1 MKKLMTLFL
10 ALALAASLTVPA
22 LAGFTPS
29 VENKG
34 GPTVVDAVFEDGTD
48 AGPYLRVTAYGKRN
62 TSDNAAVAIKKIL
75 EDAHTEVKSTG
86 RLDSLTAD
94 VNTWLTDHHAGVK
107 AEDLLVSDLFD
118 VSFVQGGEL
127 LEGMP
132 ASHKTVTITFQ
143 LTVPVENVL
152 LVLHKDGSSWELKNS
167 KNTAQYEKIGKD
179 QVKVTF
185 DSLSPVVFAIDS
197 AEFHVDPNGPTSPP
211 DRRDFSRRGDCGH
224 DHRGRLRRRLCGAQ
238 GEGRPLTRRCA
249 GGQACENAEL
259 EKSAHWAYCGGGGHS
274 GCHRGGASAAPRMGD
289 AASGE

>member
-48 AGPYLRVTAYGKRN
+48 AGLYLRVTAYGKRN

-75 EDAHTEVKSTG
+75 EDAHTEVKSAG

-94 VNTWLTDHHAGVK
+94 VNTWLTDNHAGVK

-127 LEGMP
+127 LKDMP

-197 AEFHVDPNGPTSPP
+197 AEFHVDPNGPTSP
-211 DRRDFSRRGDCGH
+211 
-224 DHRGRLRRRLCGAQ
+224 Q
-238 GEGRPLTRRCA
+238 TGEISPVVVIAGMTIVAACA
-249 GGQACENAEL
+249 AAYVVRK
-259 EKSAHWAYCGGGGHS
+259 EK
-274 GCHRGGASAAPRMGD
+274 AAR
-289 AASGE
+289 

>member
-34 GPTVVDAVFEDGTD
+34 GPTVVDAVFEDGRD
-48 AGPYLRVTAYGKRN
+48 AGPYLLVTAYRKRN

-75 EDAHTEVKSTG
+75 EDAHTEVKSAG

-94 VNTWLTDHHAGVK
+94 VNTWLTDHHTGVK

-118 VSFVQGGEL
+118 VSFVQDGEL
-127 LEGMP
+127 LKDMP
-132 ASHKTVTITFQ
+132 ASHQTVTITFQ

-197 AEFHVDPNGPTSPP
+197 AEFHVDPNGPTSP
-211 DRRDFSRRGDCGH
+211 
-224 DHRGRLRRRLCGAQ
+224 Q
-238 GEGRPLTRRCA
+238 TGEISPVVVIAGMTIVAACA
-249 GGQACENAEL
+249 AAYVVRK
-259 EKSAHWAYCGGGGHS
+259 EK
-274 GCHRGGASAAPRMGD
+274 AAR
-289 AASGE
+289 

>member
-34 GPTVVDAVFEDGTD
+34 GPTVVDAVFEDGRD
-48 AGPYLRVTAYGKRN
+48 AGPYLLVTAYGKRN
-62 TSDNAAVAIKKIL
+62 DYNDNAAVAIKKIL
-75 EDAHTEVKSTG
+75 EDAHTEVKSAG
-86 RLDSLTAD
+86 RLDSLTVD
-94 VNTWLTDHHAGVK
+94 VNTWLTDNHAGVK

-118 VSFVQGGEL
+118 VSFVQDGKL

-197 AEFHVDPNGPTSPP
+197 AEFHVDPNGPTSP
-211 DRRDFSRRGDCGH
+211 
-224 DHRGRLRRRLCGAQ
+224 Q
-238 GEGRPLTRRCA
+238 TGEISPVVVIAGMTIVAACA
-249 GGQACENAEL
+249 AAYVVRK
-259 EKSAHWAYCGGGGHS
+259 EK
-274 GCHRGGASAAPRMGD
+274 AAR
-289 AASGE
+289 

>member
-22 LAGFTPS
+22 LASFTPS

-34 GPTVVDAVFEDGTD
+34 GPTVVDAVFEDGTP
-48 AGPYLRVTAYGKRN
+48 AGSYLRVTAYGKRN

-94 VNTWLTDHHAGVK
+94 VNTWLTDNHAGVK

-197 AEFHVDPNGPTSPP
+197 AEFHVDPNGPTSP
-211 DRRDFSRRGDCGH
+211 
-224 DHRGRLRRRLCGAQ
+224 Q
-238 GEGRPLTRRCA
+238 TGEISPVVVIAGMTIVAACA
-249 GGQACENAEL
+249 AAYVVRK
-259 EKSAHWAYCGGGGHS
+259 EK
-274 GCHRGGASAAPRMGD
+274 AAR
-289 AASGE
+289 

>member
-34 GPTVVDAVFEDGTD
+34 GPTVVDAVFEDGTPV
-48 AGPYLRVTAYGKRN
+48 GPDLRVTAYGKRN
-62 TSDNAAVAIKKIL
+62 DYNDNAAVAIKKIL
-75 EDAHTEVKSTG
+75 EDAHTEVKSAG

-94 VNTWLTDHHAGVK
+94 VNTWLTDQHTGVK

-118 VSFVQGGEL
+118 VSFVQGSEL
-127 LEGMP
+127 LEGIP
-132 ASHKTVTITFQ
+132 APHQTVTITFQ
-143 LTVPVENVL
+143 LTVPVENV

-197 AEFHVDPNGPTSPP
+197 AEFHVDPNGPTSP
-211 DRRDFSRRGDCGH
+211 
-224 DHRGRLRRRLCGAQ
+224 Q
-238 GEGRPLTRRCA
+238 TGEISPVVVIAGMTIVAACA
-249 GGQACENAEL
+249 AAYVVRK
-259 EKSAHWAYCGGGGHS
+259 EK
-274 GCHRGGASAAPRMGD
+274 AAR
-289 AASGE
+289 

>member
-34 GPTVVDAVFEDGTD
+34 GPTVIDAVFEDGTPV
-48 AGPYLRVTAYGKRN
+48 GPDLRVTAYGKRN
-62 TSDNAAVAIKKIL
+62 DYNDNAAVAIKKIL
-75 EDAHTEVKSTG
+75 EDAHTEVKSAG

-94 VNTWLTDHHAGVK
+94 VNTWLTDQHTGVK

-127 LEGMP
+127 LEGIP
-132 ASHKTVTITFQ
+132 APHQTVTITFQ
-143 LTVPVENVL
+143 LTVPVENV

-197 AEFHVDPNGPTSPP
+197 AEFHVDPNGPTSP
-211 DRRDFSRRGDCGH
+211 
-224 DHRGRLRRRLCGAQ
+224 Q
-238 GEGRPLTRRCA
+238 TGEISPVVVIAGMTIVAACA
-249 GGQACENAEL
+249 AAYVVRK
-259 EKSAHWAYCGGGGHS
+259 EK
-274 GCHRGGASAAPRMGD
+274 AAR
-289 AASGE
+289 

>member
-22 LAGFTPS
+22 LASFTPS

-48 AGPYLRVTAYGKRN
+48 AGPDLRVTAYSKRN
-62 TSDNAAVAIKKIL
+62 DYDDNAAVAIKKIL
-75 EDAHTEVKSTG
+75 EDAHTEVKSAG

-94 VNTWLTDHHAGVK
+94 VNTWLADNHAGVK

-118 VSFVQGGEL
+118 VSFVQNHEL
-127 LEGMP
+127 LKGMP
-132 ASHKTVTITFQ
+132 ASHQTVTITFQ

-197 AEFHVDPNGPTSPP
+197 AEFHVDPNGPTSP
-211 DRRDFSRRGDCGH
+211 
-224 DHRGRLRRRLCGAQ
+224 Q
-238 GEGRPLTRRCA
+238 TGEISPVVVIAGMTIVAACA
-249 GGQACENAEL
+249 AAYVVRK
-259 EKSAHWAYCGGGGHS
+259 EK
-274 GCHRGGASAAPRMGD
+274 AAR
-289 AASGE
+289 

>member
-22 LAGFTPS
+22 LASFTPS

-48 AGPYLRVTAYGKRN
+48 AGPDLRVTAYSKRN
-62 TSDNAAVAIKKIL
+62 DYDDNAAVAIKKIL
-75 EDAHTEVKSTG
+75 EDAHTEVKSAG

-94 VNTWLTDHHAGVK
+94 VNTWLADNHAGVK

-118 VSFVQGGEL
+118 VSFVQNHEL
-127 LEGMP
+127 LKGMP
-132 ASHKTVTITFQ
+132 ASHQTVTITFQ

-197 AEFHVDPNGPTSPP
+197 AEFHVDPNGPSSP
-211 DRRDFSRRGDCGH
+211 
-224 DHRGRLRRRLCGAQ
+224 Q
-238 GEGRPLTRRCA
+238 TGEISPVVVIAGMTIVAACA
-249 GGQACENAEL
+249 AAYVVRK
-259 EKSAHWAYCGGGGHS
+259 EK
-274 GCHRGGASAAPRMGD
+274 AAR
-289 AASGE
+289 

>member
-34 GPTVVDAVFEDGTD
+34 GPTVVDAVFEDGTPV
-48 AGPYLRVTAYGKRN
+48 GPDLRVTAYGKRN
-62 TSDNAAVAIKKIL
+62 DYNDNAAVAIKKIL
-75 EDAHTEVKSTG
+75 EDAHTEVKSAG

-94 VNTWLTDHHAGVK
+94 VNTWLTDQHTGVK

-118 VSFVQGGEL
+118 VSFVQDDEL
-127 LEGMP
+127 LEGIP
-132 ASHKTVTITFQ
+132 APHQTVTITFQ
-143 LTVPVENVL
+143 LTVPVENV

-167 KNTAQYEKIGKD
+167 KNIAQYEKIGKD

-197 AEFHVDPNGPTSPP
+197 AEFHVDPNGPTSP
-211 DRRDFSRRGDCGH
+211 
-224 DHRGRLRRRLCGAQ
+224 Q
-238 GEGRPLTRRCA
+238 TGEISPVVVIAGMTIVAACA
-249 GGQACENAEL
+249 AAYVVRK
-259 EKSAHWAYCGGGGHS
+259 EK
-274 GCHRGGASAAPRMGD
+274 AAR
-289 AASGE
+289 

>member
-22 LAGFTPS
+22 LASFTPS

-34 GPTVVDAVFEDGTD
+34 RPTVIDAVFEDGKD
-48 AGPYLRVTAYGKRN
+48 AVPYLRVTAYGKRN
-62 TSDNAAVAIKKIL
+62 DFDNNVAVAIKKIL
-75 EDAHTEVKSTG
+75 EDAHTEVKSAG

-94 VNTWLTDHHAGVK
+94 VNTWLTDHHTGVK

-118 VSFVQGGEL
+118 VSFVQDGEL

-132 ASHKTVTITFQ
+132 ASHQTVTITFQ

-197 AEFHVDPNGPTSPP
+197 AEFHVDPNGPTSP
-211 DRRDFSRRGDCGH
+211 
-224 DHRGRLRRRLCGAQ
+224 Q
-238 GEGRPLTRRCA
+238 TGEISPVVVIAGMTIVAACA
-249 GGQACENAEL
+249 AAYVVRK
-259 EKSAHWAYCGGGGHS
+259 EK
-274 GCHRGGASAAPRMGD
+274 AAR
-289 AASGE
+289 

>member
-22 LAGFTPS
+22 LASFTPS

-34 GPTVVDAVFEDGTD
+34 RPTVVDAVFEDGTD

-62 TSDNAAVAIKKIL
+62 DYNDNAAVAIKKIL
-75 EDAHTEVKSTG
+75 EGAHTEVKSAG

-94 VNTWLTDHHAGVK
+94 VNTWLTDNHAGVK

-127 LEGMP
+127 LKDMP

-197 AEFHVDPNGPTSPP
+197 AEFHVDPNGPTSP
-211 DRRDFSRRGDCGH
+211 
-224 DHRGRLRRRLCGAQ
+224 Q
-238 GEGRPLTRRCA
+238 TGEISPVVVIAGMTIVAACA
-249 GGQACENAEL
+249 AAYVVRK
-259 EKSAHWAYCGGGGHS
+259 EK
-274 GCHRGGASAAPRMGD
+274 AAR
-289 AASGE
+289 

>member
-22 LAGFTPS
+22 LASFTPS

-48 AGPYLRVTAYGKRN
+48 AGPYLRVTAYSKRN

-75 EDAHTEVKSTG
+75 EDAHTEVKSAG

-94 VNTWLTDHHAGVK
+94 VNTWLTDNHAGVK

-118 VSFVQGGEL
+118 VSFVQGGDL
-127 LEGMP
+127 LKDMP

-197 AEFHVDPNGPTSPP
+197 AEFHVDPNGPTSP
-211 DRRDFSRRGDCGH
+211 
-224 DHRGRLRRRLCGAQ
+224 Q
-238 GEGRPLTRRCA
+238 TGEISPVVVIAGMTIVAACA
-249 GGQACENAEL
+249 AAYVVRK
-259 EKSAHWAYCGGGGHS
+259 EK
-274 GCHRGGASAAPRMGD
+274 AAR
-289 AASGE
+289 

>member
-22 LAGFTPS
+22 LASFTPS

-34 GPTVVDAVFEDGTD
+34 KPTVIDAVFEDGTPV
-48 AGPYLRVTAYGKRN
+48 GPELRVTAYSERN
-62 TSDNAAVAIKKIL
+62 DYNDNAAVAIKKIL
-75 EDAHTEVKSTG
+75 EDAHTEVKSAG

-118 VSFVQGGEL
+118 VSFVQGGNL

-132 ASHKTVTITFQ
+132 ASHQTVTITFQ

-152 LVLHKDGSSWELKNS
+152 LVLHKTSSGDWELMNMDSS
-167 KNTAQYEKIGKD
+167 KYQKLDKY
-179 QVKVTF
+179 QVKLTF

-197 AEFHVDPNGPTSPP
+197 AEFHVDPNGPTSP
-211 DRRDFSRRGDCGH
+211 
-224 DHRGRLRRRLCGAQ
+224 Q
-238 GEGRPLTRRCA
+238 TGEISPVVVIAGMTIVAACA
-249 GGQACENAEL
+249 AAYVVRK
-259 EKSAHWAYCGGGGHS
+259 EK
-274 GCHRGGASAAPRMGD
+274 AAR
-289 AASGE
+289 

>member
-34 GPTVVDAVFEDGTD
+34 GPTVVDAVFEDGTP

-132 ASHKTVTITFQ
+132 ASHQTVTITFQ

-185 DSLSPVVFAIDS
+185 DSL
-197 AEFHVDPNGPTSPP
+197 
-211 DRRDFSRRGDCGH
+211 
-224 DHRGRLRRRLCGAQ
+224 
-238 GEGRPLTRRCA
+238 
-249 GGQACENAEL
+249 
-259 EKSAHWAYCGGGGHS
+259 
-274 GCHRGGASAAPRMGD
+274 
-289 AASGE
+289 

>member
-34 GPTVVDAVFEDGTD
+34 GPTVVDAVFEDGTPVGLD
-48 AGPYLRVTAYGKRN
+48 LRVTAYGKRN
-62 TSDNAAVAIKKIL
+62 DYNDNAAVAIKKIL
-75 EDAHTEVKSTG
+75 EDAHTEVKSAG

-94 VNTWLTDHHAGVK
+94 VNTWLTDHHTGVK

-118 VSFVQGGEL
+118 VSFVQGGKL
-127 LEGMP
+127 LEGIP
-132 ASHKTVTITFQ
+132 APHQTVTITFQ
-143 LTVPVENVL
+143 LTVPVENV

-197 AEFHVDPNGPTSPP
+197 AEFHVDPNGPTSP
-211 DRRDFSRRGDCGH
+211 
-224 DHRGRLRRRLCGAQ
+224 Q
-238 GEGRPLTRRCA
+238 TGEISPVVVIAGMTIVAACA
-249 GGQACENAEL
+249 AAYVVRK
-259 EKSAHWAYCGGGGHS
+259 EK
-274 GCHRGGASAAPRMGD
+274 AAR
-289 AASGE
+289 

>member
-22 LAGFTPS
+22 LASFTPS

-48 AGPYLRVTAYGKRN
+48 AGPYLRVTAYSKRN

-75 EDAHTEVKSTG
+75 EDAHTEVKSAG

-94 VNTWLTDHHAGVK
+94 VNTWLTDNHAGVK

-118 VSFVQGGEL
+118 VSFVQNHEL
-127 LEGMP
+127 LKGMP
-132 ASHKTVTITFQ
+132 ASHQTVTITFQ

-197 AEFHVDPNGPTSPP
+197 AEFHVDPNGPTSP
-211 DRRDFSRRGDCGH
+211 
-224 DHRGRLRRRLCGAQ
+224 Q
-238 GEGRPLTRRCA
+238 TGEISPVVVIAGMTIVAACA
-249 GGQACENAEL
+249 AAYVVRK
-259 EKSAHWAYCGGGGHS
+259 EK
-274 GCHRGGASAAPRMGD
+274 AAR
-289 AASGE
+289 

>member
-22 LAGFTPS
+22 LASFTPS

-48 AGPYLRVTAYGKRN
+48 AGLYLRVTAYSKRN

-75 EDAHTEVKSTG
+75 EDAHTEVKSAG

-94 VNTWLTDHHAGVK
+94 VNTWLTDNHAGVK

-132 ASHKTVTITFQ
+132 ASHQTVTITFQ

-197 AEFHVDPNGPTSPP
+197 AEFHVDPNGPTSP
-211 DRRDFSRRGDCGH
+211 
-224 DHRGRLRRRLCGAQ
+224 Q
-238 GEGRPLTRRCA
+238 
-249 GGQACENAEL
+249 
-259 EKSAHWAYCGGGGHS
+259 
-274 GCHRGGASAAPRMGD
+274 
-289 AASGE
+289 SGEISPVVVIAGMTIVAACAAAYVVRKEKAAR

>member
-22 LAGFTPS
+22 LASFTPS

-34 GPTVVDAVFEDGTD
+34 GPTVIDAVFEDGTD
-48 AGPYLRVTAYGKRN
+48 AGPYLRVTAYSKRN

-75 EDAHTEVKSTG
+75 EDAHTEVKSAG

-94 VNTWLTDHHAGVK
+94 VNTWLTDNHAGVK

-197 AEFHVDPNGPTSPP
+197 AEFHVDPNGPTSP
-211 DRRDFSRRGDCGH
+211 
-224 DHRGRLRRRLCGAQ
+224 Q
-238 GEGRPLTRRCA
+238 TGEISPVVVIAGMTIVAACA
-249 GGQACENAEL
+249 AAYVVRK
-259 EKSAHWAYCGGGGHS
+259 EK
-274 GCHRGGASAAPRMGD
+274 AAR
-289 AASGE
+289 

>member
-22 LAGFTPS
+22 LASFTPS

-48 AGPYLRVTAYGKRN
+48 AGPYLRVTAYSKRN

-75 EDAHTEVKSTG
+75 EDAHTEVKSAG

-94 VNTWLTDHHAGVK
+94 VNTWLTDNHAGVK

-118 VSFVQGGEL
+118 VSFVQNHEL

-132 ASHKTVTITFQ
+132 ASHQTVTVTFQ

-197 AEFHVDPNGPTSPP
+197 AEFHVDPNGPTSP
-211 DRRDFSRRGDCGH
+211 
-224 DHRGRLRRRLCGAQ
+224 Q
-238 GEGRPLTRRCA
+238 TGEISPVVVIAGMTIVAACA
-249 GGQACENAEL
+249 AAYVVRK
-259 EKSAHWAYCGGGGHS
+259 EK
-274 GCHRGGASAAPRMGD
+274 AAR
-289 AASGE
+289 

>member
-22 LAGFTPS
+22 LASFTPS

-48 AGPYLRVTAYGKRN
+48 AGPYLRVTAYSKRN

-75 EDAHTEVKSTG
+75 EDAHTEVKSAG

-94 VNTWLTDHHAGVK
+94 VNTWLTDNHAGVK

-127 LEGMP
+127 LKGMP

-197 AEFHVDPNGPTSPP
+197 AEFHVDPNGPTSP
-211 DRRDFSRRGDCGH
+211 
-224 DHRGRLRRRLCGAQ
+224 Q
-238 GEGRPLTRRCA
+238 TGEISPVVVIAGMTIVAACA
-249 GGQACENAEL
+249 AAYVVRK
-259 EKSAHWAYCGGGGHS
+259 EK
-274 GCHRGGASAAPRMGD
+274 AAR
-289 AASGE
+289 